1 MFHNTEK
8 IMSQFEPNLQFLQN
22 KKILYNF
29 DFQILYFKN
38 TKILKK
44 LCHQFKANSQLKFL
58 CKVLN
63 NLQERM
69 FHINTNCVPNL
80 NQIHNLKLNKY
91 INYIIL
97 ISKFYI

>member
-8 IMSQFEPNLQFLQN
+8 IMSQFEPNLPFLRN

-44 LCHQFKANSQLKFL
+44 LCHQFKANSQLKFYV
-58 CKVLN
+58 K
-63 NLQERM
+63 
-69 FHINTNCVPNL
+69 
-80 NQIHNLKLNKY
+80 
-91 INYIIL
+91 
-97 ISKFYI
+97 S